1 MFRNQ
6 PGACHAR
13 DGAARDVRVIVV
25 VLLADV
31 LVRDGAIHPHVGD
44 GIAVAVGAG
53 AAVAGLRLARVVL
66 ASVAV
71 GAGLRLAL
79 LARRPGLARRGS
91 VLRQALN
98 TAPVLVCPCADVGAR
113 LSVAVVGH
121 GRGRAWC
128 ADGGVQPGAGLADA
142 GLPLGGELVA
152 FLGGAC
158 LARQVLRVEPG
169 SMCGAAL
176 LVACGVLGGVMAS
189 GVRLGAV
196 LWCVGSRPAFA
207 GLSALPSSML
217 LARLSVAVAVGFCLA
232 VRPVLTVN
240 GVLIVRVRGGAAGAL
255 T

>member
-1 MFRNQ
+1 M
-6 PGACHAR
+6 
-13 DGAARDVRVIVV
+13 
-25 VLLADV
+25 
-31 LVRDGAIHPHVGD
+31 
-44 GIAVAVGAG
+44 
-53 AAVAGLRLARVVL
+53 
-66 ASVAV
+66 
-71 GAGLRLAL
+71 
-79 LARRPGLARRGS
+79 
-91 VLRQALN
+91 N

-113 LSVAVVGH
+113 LSVLVAVVGH

-128 ADGGVQPGAGLADA
+128 AGGGVQPGAGLADA

-176 LVACGVLGGVMAS
+176 LVAGGVLGGVMAS

-217 LARLSVAVAVGFCLA
+217 LARLSVAVAVGFCRA

-240 GVLIVRVRGGAAGAL
+240 GVVIVRVRIGAAGGL
-255 T
+255 TWRAWSSVDLARLVIGRRVVPRRRVGRVGRRVLSPQHIGTVKHGDRLAADA